1 MLQRHRQVL
10 ILLIG
15 LLYVYS
21 VCPLLCSAFEQKFC
35 YSGPQ
40 EVLNGDPKVQSSC
53 CRSSK
58 AGRAGE
64 TETPLESGKLCCSTD
79 LELVFPE
86 NRQNTSEF
94 RELIGQSLVSILP
107 ISATLPITPPESFQT
122 FRVPLT
128 STFFPD
134 HSLSRRG
141 PPSILS

>member
-21 VCPLLCSAFEQKFC
+21 VCPLLCSAFDQKFC

-40 EVLNGDPKVQSSC
+40 EVLNGNTEVRSSC

-58 AGRAGE
+58 AGASGE
-64 TETPLESGKLCCSTD
+64 TETPLESGKLCCSTN
-79 LELVFPE
+79 LELVLPDD
-86 NRQNTSEF
+86 RHNTSEF
-94 RELIGQSLVSILP
+94 RELVGQSLVSILP
-107 ISATLPITPPESFQT
+107 ISATSPVAPRESFQT
-122 FRVPLT
+122 LQVPLT

-141 PPSILS
+141 PPPILS